1 MTRQFV
7 DHAGRR
13 HRVEVSSEEIRDRAL
28 YWLGFSAISILFL
41 VASTIAA
48 GVL

>member
-1 MTRQFV
+1 MTRRFV
-7 DHAGRR
+7 DHAGRI

-28 YWLGFSAISILFL
+28 YWVGMMTVSVMFL
-41 VASTIAA
+41 VAVTVAS

>member
-13 HRVEVSSEEIRDRAL
+13 HRVEVSNEEIRDRVL
-28 YWLGFSAISILFL
+28 YWIGMSMVSVAFL
-41 VASTIAA
+41 VVSTIAA

>member
-13 HRVEVSSEEIRDRAL
+13 HRVEVSGEEIRDRVL
-28 YWLGFSAISILFL
+28 YWLGFSAVSVLFL

>member
-1 MTRQFV
+1 MTRRFV

-13 HRVEVSSEEIRDRAL
+13 HRVEVSSEEIRDRVL
-28 YWLGFSAISILFL
+28 YWIGMSMVSVMFL
-41 VASTIAA
+41 VVTTIAA

>member
-13 HRVEVSSEEIRDRAL
+13 HRVEVSSEEIRDRAK
-28 YWLGFSAISILFL
+28 YWAGMLIVSVMCL
-41 VASTIAA
+41 VAVTVAS